1 MALFVWC
8 QPVRVDDILCQL
20 ACDWGSGMRDGLRV
34 PLYPAGRC
42 VSRAENTLKL
52 IKAREPVSARER
64 ERVSKEREITLI

>member
-34 PLYPAGRC
+34 PLYPAGCR
-42 VSRAENTLKL
+42 VSRAENTQKL
-52 IKAREPVSARER
+52 IKAREPVREGV
-64 ERVSKEREITLI
+64 RVSKEPEITLI